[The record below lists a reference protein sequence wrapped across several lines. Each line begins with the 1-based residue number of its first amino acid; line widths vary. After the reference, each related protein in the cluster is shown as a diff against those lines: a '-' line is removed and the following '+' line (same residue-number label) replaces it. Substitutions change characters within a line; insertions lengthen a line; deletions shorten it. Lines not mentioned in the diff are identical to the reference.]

1 VIISIQDIIKNDMV
15 DTTTLLLQAES
26 LLLYRQI
33 FADRIGRLVLDLWQS
48 PDPATYSQWFCELAD
63 RNLGWQ
69 DYVFDRLITAD
80 NPFTRRIQQQDWKD
94 LPVALQQAVEQD
106 LRSIQQIY
114 HQGCAA
120 TTQNMSVSW
129 VDSIT
134 PPPQLAAAQL
144 RTLLQQTPD
153 WTKLILEL
161 IAYYRQWGTGI
172 FAEFGAFRWQGQE
185 LHGIAAPDPIKLQNL
200 VGYEWQQQALVQNT
214 ATLVAGYP
222 AVNVLLYGSRGA
234 GKSSLVKALLPEFF
248 DRGLRLIEVPKQEL
262 TELPQILEKLRSLPQ
277 KFIIFVDD
285 LSFEADENA
294 FKALKV
300 VLEGGVV
307 ARPANIVVYA
317 TSNRR
322 HLIREFFADR
332 PRPQDSDEIHQ
343 WDTVQEKLSFSDRFG
358 LTLTFEPADQD
369 TYLQIVRHLATDLE
383 IAAADLEFRALQW
396 ATQQNGRSG
405 RTARQFVDF
414 LRGELRNTSS

>member
-1 VIISIQDIIKNDMV
+1 VISSTKDIINNMV

-26 LLLYRQI
+26 LLVYRQI
-33 FADRIGRLVLDLWQS
+33 FADRIGNLSLDLWRTPNQ
-48 PDPATYSQWFCELAD
+48 AKYSQWFCELAD
-63 RNLGWQ
+63 QNLGWQ

-80 NPFTRRIQQQDWKD
+80 NPFTRRIQQQDWAD
-94 LPVALQQAVEQD
+94 LPIALRQAVEQD
-106 LRSIQQIY
+106 FRSIQQIY
-114 HQGCAA
+114 RQGCAA
-120 TTQNMSVSW
+120 ITENMPVSW
-129 VDSIT
+129 ADSIT
-134 PPPQLAAAQL
+134 PPLQPAAAQL
-144 RTLLQQTPD
+144 HTLLQQTPD
-153 WTKLILEL
+153 WTKLIPEL
-161 IAYYRQWGTGI
+161 ITYYRQWGTGI
-172 FAEFGAFRWQGQE
+172 FAEFGAFRWQGQK
-185 LHGIAAPDPIKLQNL
+185 LHGIASPDPIKLQNL
-200 VGYEWQQQALVQNT
+200 VGYEWQQQALVKNT

-343 WDTVQEKLSFSDRFG
+343 WDTLQEKLSFSDRFG

-369 TYLQIVRHLATDLE
+369 TYLQIVQHLAQD
-383 IAAADLEFRALQW
+383 IKIPAADLEFRALQW

-414 LRGELRNTSS
+414 LRGELHT